1 MPEESL
7 PLVMMLALLTAST
20 VRAADESIVESTA
33 ESTAG
38 AGLAFARYIAA
49 LEQASP
55 WNLETVEI
63 DASLPKLEKRGR
75 LRAIRRFLPFGK
87 PEYQV
92 LRVEG
97 DRTVRQQVIARYLT
111 ADAQGKTPSVSV
123 DCFNNGRS

>member
-92 LRVEG
+92 LEMAG
-97 DRTVRQQVIARYLT
+97 DPSVRQQVLVRYLSSEVRP
-111 ADAQGKTPSVSV
+111 AAIPPPAV
-123 DCFNNGRS
+123 